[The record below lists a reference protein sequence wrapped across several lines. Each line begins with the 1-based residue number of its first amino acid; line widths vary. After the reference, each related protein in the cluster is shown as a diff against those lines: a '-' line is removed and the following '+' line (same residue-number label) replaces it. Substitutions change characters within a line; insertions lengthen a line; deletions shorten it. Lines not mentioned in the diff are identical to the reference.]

1 MAFMAGDVKL
11 IEGLKQ
17 PLGGYATA
25 AKGSLQD
32 ALGRISSRSKQ
43 SQEASGRV
51 TGEYTGQ
58 QLGQAGM
65 MGERGIDDALG
76 GVLGDASYTD
86 ALNQKKFEQDMMLAK
101 RVGALNR
108 PSTIMQVIQGLGGA
122 VDTGFQAK
130 GLYDALNK
138 QPRSSGNVQYGISQ
152 NPFSTDDALSRI
164 SGTYPNKNSLMYAGR

>member
-58 QLGQAGM
+58 QLDQAGV
-65 MGERGIDDALG
+65 MGERGIEDALG
-76 GVLGDASYTD
+76 GVIGNASYTD

-101 RVGALNR
+101 RIGSLNR
-108 PSTIMQVIQGLGGA
+108 PSTLTQVIQGLGGA
-122 VDTGFQAK
+122 VDTGVQAK
-130 GLYDALNK
+130 GLYDALNR
-138 QPRSSGNVQYGISQ
+138 P
-152 NPFSTDDALSRI
+152 
-164 SGTYPNKNSLMYAGR
+164 SGTSGPSYGSSLRLTNPSQGYRGYDF